1 MNQSN
6 KYVPPKVWKWDKS
19 FGGKFASINR
29 PISGA
34 INDKELPVG
43 EHPFQLYSV
52 ATPNGIK
59 ITVMFE
65 ELLELGIS
73 EAEYDAWL
81 ININNGEQFDSGF
94 VKANP
99 NSKIPTLVDHSTKP
113 QTRIFESGA
122 MLVYLGEKFGKFL
135 PKSASEKA
143 ECLSWLFWQISSTPY
158 LGGGLGHFY
167 AYAPEKLE
175 YPINRY
181 AMETKRQLDVLDKNL
196 ENRQFLIGDEYTIA
210 DIAAHPWYGGL
221 VVGALYQAQ
230 EFLNVKSYKN
240 VARWAKEIQKRPAVK
255 RGQRVNK
262 VWGDPKKQL
271 RERHSSKDFETDS

>member
-1 MNQSN
+1 MSQSN

-113 QTRIFESGA
+113 QTEFLNLAQCLYIWVKNSVSFYLNQLQKRPS
-122 MLVYLGEKFGKFL
+122 VYLGCSGK
-135 PKSASEKA
+135 
-143 ECLSWLFWQISSTPY
+143 
-158 LGGGLGHFY
+158 
-167 AYAPEKLE
+167 
-175 YPINRY
+175 
-181 AMETKRQLDVLDKNL
+181 
-196 ENRQFLIGDEYTIA
+196 
-210 DIAAHPWYGGL
+210 
-221 VVGALYQAQ
+221 
-230 EFLNVKSYKN
+230 
-240 VARWAKEIQKRPAVK
+240 
-255 RGQRVNK
+255 
-262 VWGDPKKQL
+262 
-271 RERHSSKDFETDS
+271 

>member
-1 MNQSN
+1 MSQSN

-143 ECLSWLFWQISSTPY
+143 ECLSWLFWQMSSTPY
-158 LGGGLGHFY
+158 LG
-167 AYAPEKLE
+167 
-175 YPINRY
+175 
-181 AMETKRQLDVLDKNL
+181 
-196 ENRQFLIGDEYTIA
+196 
-210 DIAAHPWYGGL
+210 
-221 VVGALYQAQ
+221 
-230 EFLNVKSYKN
+230 
-240 VARWAKEIQKRPAVK
+240 
-255 RGQRVNK
+255 
-262 VWGDPKKQL
+262 
-271 RERHSSKDFETDS
+271 

>member
-1 MNQSN
+1 MSQSN

-65 ELLELGIS
+65 ELLELVIS

-143 ECLSWLFWQISSTPY
+143 ECLSWLFWQMGSTPY
-158 LGGGLGHFY
+158 LGGGFGHFY
-167 AYAPEKLE
+167 AYAPEKIE
-175 YPINRY
+175 YAINRFTL
-181 AMETKRQLDVLDKNL
+181 EIKRQLDVLDRCL
-196 ENRQFLIGDEYTIA
+196 GERQFLCGNDYTIA
-210 DIAAHPWYGGL
+210 DMAVFPWYG
-221 VVGALYQAQ
+221 ALATENMYGGGV
-230 EFLNVKSYKN
+230 FILSL
-240 VARWAKEIQKRPAVK
+240 I
-255 RGQRVNK
+255 
-262 VWGDPKKQL
+262 
-271 RERHSSKDFETDS
+271 HI